1 MYLDNYLY
9 IGPKGLLQLV
19 LYYIV
24 VVFYLTGTIVFY
36 LEKANYKM
44 LIIHTII

>member
-1 MYLDNYLY
+1 MYLDNYLC
-9 IGPKGLLQLV
+9 IGPKGLLHLV
-19 LYYIV
+19 LYYI
-24 VVFYLTGTIVFY
+24 VFYLTGTIVFY